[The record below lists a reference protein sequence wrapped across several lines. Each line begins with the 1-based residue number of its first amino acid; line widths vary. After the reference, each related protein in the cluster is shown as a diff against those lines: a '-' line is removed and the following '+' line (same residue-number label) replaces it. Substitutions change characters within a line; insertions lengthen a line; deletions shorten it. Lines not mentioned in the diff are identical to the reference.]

1 MNKNQYLDQFCVEKK
16 TSILQS
22 LKKINSNEKGFLV
35 IIEDEIPVAV
45 LTDGDLRR
53 AIIGGTDLDQNI
65 EKIISKDFNFIKG
78 ESDFYNI
85 ADIFA
90 TNPINFIPITDSSN
104 KLVDIVTKD
113 QFEASVLLDKP
124 LSLNSRLEG
133 QSIEDLYHQI
143 IPKPWGYYKTTL
155 LTSDY
160 QSKILCINPGQSISL
175 QSHNHREEHWVNVKG
190 CGQVII
196 GESVKKFESG
206 DYAFIPK
213 GCKHR
218 IINSS
223 EDDKLIVNEVQ
234 LGTNFDEEDIIRY
247 EDNYGR

>member
-1 MNKNQYLDQFCVEKK
+1 MNKNQYLDQFCIKK
-16 TSILQS
+16 EASIIQS
-22 LKKINSNEKGFLV
+22 LKKINSNEEGFLV
-35 IIEDEIPVAV
+35 IVEDEMPLAV

-53 AIIGGTDLDQNI
+53 AIIDGAGLDQNI
-65 EKIISKDFNFIKG
+65 ENIILKDFNFIKG
-78 ESDFYNI
+78 DSNFFNI

-90 TNPINFIPITDSSN
+90 TNSINFIPITDSSN

-113 QFEASVLLDKP
+113 QFETSVLLDRP
-124 LSLNSRLEG
+124 LDLKSRLDGQLTEG
-133 QSIEDLYHQI
+133 LYHQI

-190 CGQVII
+190 FGEVII